1 MLNYRNQLF
10 HDIDASKLP
19 KVDRLDLKVNL
30 IINALNGDSIVYKTE
45 YDRAIKLLRQLES
58 DYVKSI
64 RKEDGNNTV

>member
-10 HDIDASKLP
+10 HDIDASALP
-19 KVDRLDLKVNL
+19 KVDKLELKINI
-30 IINALNGDSIVYKTE
+30 IINALNGSSIVYKQE

-64 RKEDGNNTV
+64 RKENGNNTI